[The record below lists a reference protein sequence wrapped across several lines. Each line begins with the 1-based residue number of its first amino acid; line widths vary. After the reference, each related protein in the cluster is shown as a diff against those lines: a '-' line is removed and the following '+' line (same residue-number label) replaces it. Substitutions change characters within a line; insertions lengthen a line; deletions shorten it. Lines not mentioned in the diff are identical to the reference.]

1 MCVSNGMR
9 LLLHARPAGCKS
21 DSMSASAHS
30 HSHDHTGHHPH
41 GPHDHHSHAPVAGW
55 RYGLAIALNLGIV
68 AVQLIAGFALGS
80 TALLADAGHNASDV
94 LGLILA
100 GWAAWLMTRTGSR
113 HRTYGYGKAGVLAAL
128 TNSLLLVLACGALAF
143 EAIERLLDADVA
155 TPPGGMVMAI
165 AAIAVCI
172 NLLSGWLLMG
182 GHPDDVNRRA
192 AVVHLFADA
201 AVSAGVVGAGL
212 IILLTG
218 ARWADPVAGLL
229 IVAVILA
236 TTWRILVQ
244 SLDMA
249 LDAAPSRIDVD
260 AVRSWLG
267 KLPGVTDVHDL
278 HIWPISATET
288 ALTAHLVVP
297 AGSDDGLIARA
308 IAGLKGEFAI
318 QHPTIQIER
327 TGCDQCSE
335 QAG

>member
-1 MCVSNGMR
+1 
-9 LLLHARPAGCKS
+9 
-21 DSMSASAHS
+21 MSASAHS
-30 HSHDHTGHHPH
+30 HSHDHHAHHPH

-68 AVQLIAGFALGS
+68 GVQLVAGFALGS

-94 LGLILA
+94 LGLVLA

-113 HRTYGYGKAGVLAAL
+113 RRTYGYGKAGVLAAL
-128 TNSLLLVLACGALAF
+128 ANSLLLVLACGALAF
-143 EAIERLLDADVA
+143 EAIERLLDPQSVA
-155 TPPGGMVMAI
+155 PPGGMVMGI
-165 AAIAVCI
+165 AAVAVGI

-192 AVVHLFADA
+192 AVVHLFGDA
-201 AVSAGVVGAGL
+201 AVSAAVVGAGL

-249 LDAAPSRIDVD
+249 LDAAPSRIDVE
-260 AVRSWLG
+260 AVRGWLAG
-267 KLPGVTDVHDL
+267 LPGVADVHDL

-308 IAGLKGEFAI
+308 IAGLKADFGI
-318 QHPTIQIER
+318 QHPTLQIER
-327 TGCDQCSE
+327 TGCDQCGG
-335 QAG
+335 QRA